1 MNINLLGDFAIIG
14 ISLAFTFLIIVQ
26 SKKLWKIKSNLEVF
40 LFDIIRLNENIQRII
55 DASKGKSIEVRE
67 LDGIEKRIC
76 EKCKNRVTYINF
88 SYNGFFQYKCKLSNE
103 DIKLDYSCK
112 SFQEDLQ
119 DSKI

>member
-76 EKCKNRVTYINF
+76 ENCKNRVTYINF
-88 SYNGFFQYKCKLSNE
+88 SYNDFFQYKCKLNNE
-103 DIKLDYSCK
+103 DIKLNYTCK